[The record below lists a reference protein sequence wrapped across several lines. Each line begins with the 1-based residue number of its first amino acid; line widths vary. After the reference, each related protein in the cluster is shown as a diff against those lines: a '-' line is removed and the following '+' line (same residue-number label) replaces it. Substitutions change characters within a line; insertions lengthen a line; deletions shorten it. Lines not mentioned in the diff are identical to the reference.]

1 MIPTRDTVFVL
12 KQGELDDWG
21 RPTPGETLEFPCRI
35 DYQTQVVQD
44 DNGEEVVSKVQIL
57 IKGFANIT
65 TDDELTWEDEYGF
78 HEVDPISV
86 SPIKDLGSKILFT
99 KVVG

>member
-1 MIPTRDTVFVL
+1 MIPTKDIIFVQ
-12 KQGELDDWG
+12 KNGELDDWG
-21 RPTPGETLEFPCRI
+21 RPTPGEVLEFPCRI

-57 IKGFANIT
+57 VKGFANIT
-65 TDDELTWEDEYGF
+65 TDDNISWVDEYGE
-78 HEVDPISV
+78 HDVNPISV